1 MDRDYLI
8 KQALQNKRS
17 AQKELYEMFAP
28 VAYAVIRRYI
38 KDEYDAE
45 DVLIETF
52 IKVFENLNGFK
63 NEGSFEGWIKK
74 IAVRESL
81 MFLRRNKV
89 FNMLIEVDNINIS
102 DKITVEDY
110 LGLGD
115 LLKLL
120 DQLPAG
126 YRTVFNLYVIEGY
139 KHNEIA
145 ELLGISVNTSK
156 SQFRLAKDRLR
167 KLIEEQEKINT
178 A

>member
-1 MDRDYLI
+1 MDKDYLL
-8 KQALQNKRS
+8 KQAMQNKRS
-17 AQKELYEMFAP
+17 AQKELYESYSP
-28 VAYAVIRRYI
+28 IAYAVIRRYI

-52 IKVFENLNGFK
+52 MKVFENLGAFK

-74 IAVRESL
+74 IAIRESL
-81 MFLRRNKV
+81 MFLRRNKAL
-89 FNMLIEVDNINIS
+89 NMFIEADNINIS
-102 DKITVEDY
+102 DKITVEDF
-110 LGLGD
+110 LGLDD

-126 YRTVFNLYVIEGY
+126 YRIVFNLYVIEGY

-145 ELLGISVNTSK
+145 ELLGISINTSK
-156 SQFRLAKDRLR
+156 SQLRLAKDRLR